1 MNIKRLEGELIL
13 ASALPV
19 ALPYGLGRRREHLP
33 RVQHLHEPEVRHG
46 QHHAHDACGS
56 GLKGREGSAS
66 FARRRRVESSACLDK
81 RKSWRRWVGRRLA
94 PVTMAVSFAPLTSS
108 LSSSGSL
115 AVGGTVDSAA
125 GASSSLA
132 RTIVER
138 DLSRLAAIVAL
149 RAPGVVPM
157 RTALGARTTETTR
170 VLDED
175 AARHPTMT
183 AELWRTKVDISRWD
197 VPRGY

>member
-1 MNIKRLEGELIL
+1 M
-13 ASALPV
+13 
-19 ALPYGLGRRREHLP
+19 
-33 RVQHLHEPEVRHG
+33 
-46 QHHAHDACGS
+46 
-56 GLKGREGSAS
+56 KGREGSAS
-66 FARRRRVESSACLDK
+66 FARRRRVESSARLDK
-81 RKSWRRWVGRRLA
+81 RKSWRRWVGRRLV

-115 AVGGTVDSAA
+115 AAGAAADSAA

-138 DLSRLAAIVAL
+138 DQSRLAAVVL
-149 RAPGVVPM
+149 RAPGVVAM

-170 VLDED
+170 VLVED
-175 AARHPTMT
+175 AARHPAMT
-183 AELWRTKVDISRWD
+183 AVLWRTTVDISRWD

>member
-1 MNIKRLEGELIL
+1 M
-13 ASALPV
+13 
-19 ALPYGLGRRREHLP
+19 
-33 RVQHLHEPEVRHG
+33 
-46 QHHAHDACGS
+46 
-56 GLKGREGSAS
+56 KGREGSAS
-66 FARRRRVESSACLDK
+66 FARRRRVESSARLDK
-81 RKSWRRWVGRRLA
+81 RKSWRRWVGRRPA

-115 AVGGTVDSAA
+115 AAGATVDSAA

-170 VLDED
+170 VLDEE
-175 AARHPTMT
+175 AGRHPAMT
-183 AELWRTKVDISRWD
+183 AVLWRTTVDISQWD
-197 VPRGY
+197 VPRGS

>member
-1 MNIKRLEGELIL
+1 M
-13 ASALPV
+13 
-19 ALPYGLGRRREHLP
+19 
-33 RVQHLHEPEVRHG
+33 
-46 QHHAHDACGS
+46 
-56 GLKGREGSAS
+56 KGREGSAS

-81 RKSWRRWVGRRLA
+81 RKSWRRWIGRRLA

-115 AVGGTVDSAA
+115 AAGAAVDSAA

-138 DLSRLAAIVAL
+138 DLSRLAL

-170 VLDED
+170 VLDEE
-175 AARHPTMT
+175 AGRHPAMT
-183 AELWRTKVDISRWD
+183 AVLWRTTVDISQWD
-197 VPRGY
+197 VPRGS

>member
-1 MNIKRLEGELIL
+1 M
-13 ASALPV
+13 
-19 ALPYGLGRRREHLP
+19 
-33 RVQHLHEPEVRHG
+33 
-46 QHHAHDACGS
+46 
-56 GLKGREGSAS
+56 KGREGSAS
-66 FARRRRVESSACLDK
+66 FARRRRVESSARLDK
-81 RKSWRRWVGRRLA
+81 RKSWRRWVGRRPA

-115 AVGGTVDSAA
+115 AAGAAVDSAA

-170 VLDED
+170 VLDEE
-175 AARHPTMT
+175 AGRHPAMT
-183 AELWRTKVDISRWD
+183 AVLWRTTVDISQWD
-197 VPRGY
+197 VPRGS

>member
-1 MNIKRLEGELIL
+1 M
-13 ASALPV
+13 
-19 ALPYGLGRRREHLP
+19 
-33 RVQHLHEPEVRHG
+33 
-46 QHHAHDACGS
+46 
-56 GLKGREGSAS
+56 KGREGSAS

-81 RKSWRRWVGRRLA
+81 RKSWRRWVGRRPA

-115 AVGGTVDSAA
+115 AA

-138 DLSRLAAIVAL
+138 DPSRLAAIIAVL

-175 AARHPTMT
+175 AARHPAMT
-183 AELWRTKVDISRWD
+183 AVLWRTKVDISRWD
-197 VPRGY
+197 VPRGC

>member
-1 MNIKRLEGELIL
+1 M
-13 ASALPV
+13 
-19 ALPYGLGRRREHLP
+19 
-33 RVQHLHEPEVRHG
+33 
-46 QHHAHDACGS
+46 
-56 GLKGREGSAS
+56 KGREGSAS
-66 FARRRRVESSACLDK
+66 FARRRRVESSARLDK
-81 RKSWRRWVGRRLA
+81 RKSWRRWIGRRLA

-149 RAPGVVPM
+149 RAPGVMPM

-170 VLDED
+170 VLDEE
-175 AARHPTMT
+175 AGRHPAMT
-183 AELWRTKVDISRWD
+183 AVLWRTTVDISQWD
-197 VPRGY
+197 VPRGS

>member
-1 MNIKRLEGELIL
+1 M
-13 ASALPV
+13 
-19 ALPYGLGRRREHLP
+19 
-33 RVQHLHEPEVRHG
+33 
-46 QHHAHDACGS
+46 
-56 GLKGREGSAS
+56 KGREGSAS

-115 AVGGTVDSAA
+115 AAGATVDSAA

-170 VLDED
+170 VLDEE
-175 AARHPTMT
+175 AGRHPAMT
-183 AELWRTKVDISRWD
+183 AVLWRTTVDISQWD
-197 VPRGY
+197 VPRGS

>member
-1 MNIKRLEGELIL
+1 
-13 ASALPV
+13 
-19 ALPYGLGRRREHLP
+19 
-33 RVQHLHEPEVRHG
+33 
-46 QHHAHDACGS
+46 
-56 GLKGREGSAS
+56 
-66 FARRRRVESSACLDK
+66 
-81 RKSWRRWVGRRLA
+81 
-94 PVTMAVSFAPLTSS
+94 MAVSFAPLTSS

-115 AVGGTVDSAA
+115 AAGATVDSAA

-170 VLDED
+170 VLDEE
-175 AARHPTMT
+175 AGRHPAMT
-183 AELWRTKVDISRWD
+183 AVLWRTTVDISQWD
-197 VPRGY
+197 VPRGS

>member
-1 MNIKRLEGELIL
+1 MEGELIL

-19 ALPYGLGRRREHLP
+19 ALPHGLGRRREHLP

-66 FARRRRVESSACLDK
+66 FARRRRVESSARLDK
-81 RKSWRRWVGRRLA
+81 RKSWRRWVGRRPA

-115 AVGGTVDSAA
+115 AAGAAVDSAA

-138 DLSRLAAIVAL
+138 DPSRLAAIIAVL

-175 AARHPTMT
+175 AARHPAMT
-183 AELWRTKVDISRWD
+183 DVLWRTKVDISRWD
-197 VPRGY
+197 VPRGC

>member
-1 MNIKRLEGELIL
+1 M
-13 ASALPV
+13 
-19 ALPYGLGRRREHLP
+19 
-33 RVQHLHEPEVRHG
+33 
-46 QHHAHDACGS
+46 
-56 GLKGREGSAS
+56 KGREGSAS
-66 FARRRRVESSACLDK
+66 FARRRRVESSARLDK
-81 RKSWRRWVGRRLA
+81 RKSWRRWIGRRLA

-115 AVGGTVDSAA
+115 AMGATVDSAA

-170 VLDED
+170 VLDEE
-175 AARHPTMT
+175 AGRHPAMT
-183 AELWRTKVDISRWD
+183 AVLWRTTVDISQWD
-197 VPRGY
+197 VTRGS